1 MIRKTILT
9 VAVALVAVPMM
20 ASAQSTVTA
29 TATVA
34 PTAVLTGSGDL
45 AFGTLSDATD
55 NEIVATSGATTRTVT
70 FNHDIDVSFD
80 NVPTEL
86 TGTGAT
92 LPIQLTCAS
101 QLGAGAWSTP
111 VDCSSALLQLD
122 VGSALT
128 VATLGFGGTILA
140 ADVAN
145 APAGD
150 YSATFDIV
158 IEAR

>member
-1 MIRKTILT
+1 MVRKMMLAA
-9 VAVALVAVPMM
+9 AVAILMLPAMT
-20 ASAQSTVTA
+20 SAQSTVTA
-29 TATVA
+29 TATVS
-34 PTAVLTGSGDL
+34 PTAVVGGSGDL
-45 AFGTLSDATD
+45 AFGALDAVT
-55 NEIVATSGATTRTVT
+55 NNVINATAGATTRTVT

-86 TGTGAT
+86 VGTGAN
-92 LPIQLTCAS
+92 LPVSLECAWAI
-101 QLGAGAWSTP
+101 GAAWSAAE
-111 VDCSSALLQLD
+111 DCSTAVFAID

-150 YSATFDIV
+150 YTASFDIV
-158 IEAR
+158 VEAR